1 MPEYCVGM
9 FFYALMYERVVHVFI
24 KVRGVDENVVG
35 TTTSTTLLALR
46 LTCMPTR

>member
-24 KVRGVDENVVG
+24 KVRVDGINSWIRACNIEREG
-35 TTTSTTLLALR
+35 DSHIA
-46 LTCMPTR
+46 